1 MAQINS
7 GLRSI
12 LSNPFIYDA
21 LQNIMG
27 AHKVRTELV
36 EKFIKPTSAIRILD
50 IGCGTAEILNYL
62 PEDVIYSGY
71 DISSEYI
78 AVAKKQYGARGNF
91 TCAYFDQD
99 EAQKQAP
106 FDIVLILGA
115 LHHLDDDV
123 AKKMMSLVVNVL
135 SPSGRLITI
144 DPCYQKD
151 QNPIARFLISKDR
164 GQNVRYENQYLTLI
178 KPFFSDVKSQVI
190 HRKWI
195 PYTHVIMQCTK

>member
-1 MAQINS
+1 MSQINS
-7 GLRSI
+7 GLRSV
-12 LSNPFIYDA
+12 LSIPFVYDV

-27 AHKVRTELV
+27 AHKVRSQLV
-36 EKFIKPTSAIRILD
+36 EQFILPFPGAKILD

-62 PEDVIYSGY
+62 SKDLEYVGY
-71 DISSEYI
+71 DISEHYI
-78 AVAKKQYGARGNF
+78 AVAKKRFGERGNF
-91 TCAYFDQD
+91 TCGYFDEIQ
-99 EAQKQAP
+99 AKKQSS

-123 AKKMMSLVVNVL
+123 AQKLISLVLSVL

-144 DPCYQKD
+144 DPCFEKD

-164 GQNVRYENQYLTLI
+164 GQNVRDKYQYLKLI
-178 KPFFSDVKSQVI
+178 NPYFSDIKSEVI

-195 PYTHVIMQCTK
+195 PYTHIIMQCTR